1 MHIIV
6 YLTLT
11 GFHKFL
17 TNPRQRT
24 FLKLALLYGGKER
37 YKKGEISFEGFD
49 FVVPDYLSFLW
60 QYKEIFVDE
69 FYRFQNDDD
78 TPVIYDCGSNVGT
91 SCAFFKK
98 VYPGSSIKAFEAD
111 PFISELLK
119 SNIETNKLKDIE
131 VINKAV
137 WINDDGVELKL
148 EGADASSIFTGGN
161 GQNVESV
168 RLKNLLD
175 AESKVDMLKIDIE
188 GAENEVVVDCKDSLS
203 KVKNIFIEYH
213 SYTNSEQKLSEILQV
228 LEENNFRYFVNSP
241 LERRQPLVNRHYKNN
256 AAMDLQLNIF
266 GFRPG

>member
-1 MHIIV
+1 MHLIV

-24 FLKLALLYGGKER
+24 FLKLALLYGSKKRYQKGK
-37 YKKGEISFEGFD
+37 ISFEGYD

-60 QYKEIFVDE
+60 QYKEIFVDQ

-78 TPVIYDCGSNVGT
+78 TPVIYDCGSNAGT

-98 VYPGSSIKAFEAD
+98 VYPSSSIKAFEAD
-111 PFISELLK
+111 PVITGILK
-119 SNIETNKLKDIE
+119 SNIERNELTDIE

-137 WINDDGVELKL
+137 WINDDGVILNL
-148 EGADASSIFTGGN
+148 EGADASSIFTAGN
-161 GQNVESV
+161 GQNVESL
-168 RLKNLLD
+168 RLKDLLD

-188 GAENEVVVDCKDSLS
+188 GAEYEVIIDCKDSLS

-213 SYTNSEQKLSEILQV
+213 SYTNSRQKLSELLQV
-228 LEENNFRYFVNSP
+228 LEQNNFRYFIKSSSD
-241 LERRQPLVNRHYKNN
+241 RSQPLINKHYKSNSSL
-256 AAMDLQLNIF
+256 DLQLNIF
-266 GFRPG
+266 GYRPG